1 MFFFLW
7 LKLLLFIKFKWMNEL
22 INKKLKNHKISIIN
36 NEKSYYN
43 KRKEIS
49 DKYFSINKI
58 IFINKIEMN

>member
-1 MFFFLW
+1 
-7 LKLLLFIKFKWMNEL
+7 MNEL